1 MKRNQCEKNLSKSE
15 RIVKSEINDVLY
27 CFKCPHKRT
36 TKQWLLKHLLEHHEY
51 DPTENDGFI
60 QCLDCG
66 EKIEDIQLFKVNFEK
81 DLLMISLSDPCI
93 FSFFTM
99 YQGEIF
105 TWNFISVLQLNSIIN
120 FLKSNK
126 QASKWF

>member
-1 MKRNQCEKNLSKSE
+1 MKKNQCEKRISKSE
-15 RIVKSEINDVLY
+15 NIVKSEINDVLY

-81 DLLMISLSDPCI
+81 DLLMISLSDSCI
-93 FSFFTM
+93 SSF
-99 YQGEIF
+99 
-105 TWNFISVLQLNSIIN
+105 LQN
-120 FLKSNK
+120 
-126 QASKWF
+126 